1 MITIIEGTVGTGK
14 TALMTLFMYLEGMDG
29 RVLHGN
35 YKMDF
40 CNAKYLEGL
49 GRFKD
54 WPRER
59 CAIAID
65 EAHSAGFDSRESMSE
80 INKENCKNVTQSR
93 KIGSNMYFTAQDASM
108 IDTRVREIAHCIMA
122 PKIEIYH
129 PESGKPL
136 ILKVY
141 FSFHPWKISKFNKVW
156 DGFQYIPLVVDN
168 FDILDHYDTYE
179 VIEAMES
186 PRLKDREKLLEE
198 YAPYRDLTKT
208 ELIAKMVMEKDVSE
222 GIARIVAGYLKIG
235 C

>member
-14 TALMTLFMYLEGMDG
+14 TALMTLFMYLEGEDG
-29 RVLHGN
+29 RKLHAN
-35 YKMDF
+35 YKLDF
-40 CNAKYLEGL
+40 HDANYLDGL

-80 INKENCKNVTQSR
+80 MNKENCKNVTQSR

-108 IDTRVREIAHCIMA
+108 IDTRVREITHCIMA
-122 PKIEIYH
+122 PKIEIFH
-129 PESGKPL
+129 PETGKPL
-136 ILKVY
+136 ILKVFY
-141 FSFHPWKISKFNKVW
+141 SFRPWRVSKFSKVW
-156 DGFQYIPLVVDN
+156 DGYRYIPLVVKG

-179 VIEAMES
+179 VIEQMES
-186 PRLKDREKLLEE
+186 PRVADRKKLLEE
-198 YAPYRDLTKT
+198 YASYKDLSKT
-208 ELIAKMVMEKDVSE
+208 ELICKMVMEQDISE
-222 GIARIVAGYLKIG
+222 TLARVVAGYIKIG